1 MFVSYNLLFSFQID
15 YSKKKFFR
23 FCLNTKPTQTLPGSQ
38 RWEADF
44 LTGCFKSISVR
55 CAISASARR
64 FAGAKTA
71 IRTVRLRRMTGVSG
85 KCWSICRWDT
95 RRERSNQRRRAAGE
109 GKSAFAD
116 GAACQADCSLVL
128 IGNTHKMVALR
139 LFSRSLLERLKNDG
153 QEALSDGRSF

>member
-71 IRTVRLRRMTGVSG
+71 IRTVRLRRMTGVG
-85 KCWSICRWDT
+85 DKCRSI
-95 RRERSNQRRRAAGE
+95 
-109 GKSAFAD
+109 FAD
-116 GAACQADCSLVL
+116 GTRDENDQTKGGGRLEKANRRSPTARLVKL
-128 IGNTHKMVALR
+128 TVR
-139 LFSRSLLERLKNDG
+139 LFWLETLTRWLRFGFFRDRFSRGWKMMDKRP
-153 QEALSDGRSF
+153 